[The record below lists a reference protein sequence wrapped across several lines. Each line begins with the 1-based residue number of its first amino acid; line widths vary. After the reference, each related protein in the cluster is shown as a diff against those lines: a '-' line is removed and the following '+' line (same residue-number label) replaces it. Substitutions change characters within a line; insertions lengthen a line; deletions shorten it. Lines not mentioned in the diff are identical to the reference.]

1 MNRNV
6 KIARELVR
14 LAKSLVVAS
23 DNVNLYRVFKADG
36 MTLRL
41 NHEDT
46 AKFIFSKSD
55 GDSCVMSCEK
65 IVFDCAKRS
74 EEESAEWLKISAH
87 SIFGFLF
94 GLDADY
100 MRRKMTFGSIGHERG
115 KVIVSDFKLT
125 LHDVYKAGDI
135 YENLKLYDFKV
146 DNSFAEKD

>member
-46 AKFIFSKSD
+46 AKFIFS
-55 GDSCVMSCEK
+55 
-65 IVFDCAKRS
+65 
-74 EEESAEWLKISAH
+74 
-87 SIFGFLF
+87 
-94 GLDADY
+94 
-100 MRRKMTFGSIGHERG
+100 
-115 KVIVSDFKLT
+115 
-125 LHDVYKAGDI
+125 
-135 YENLKLYDFKV
+135 
-146 DNSFAEKD
+146 

>member
-55 GDSCVMSCEK
+55 SDSCVMSCEK
-65 IVFDCAKRS
+65 IVFDCAKQS

-94 GLDADY
+94 GLDADH

-125 LHDVYKAGDI
+125 LYDVYKAGDI

>member
-6 KIARELVR
+6 KIAKELVK

-23 DNVNLYRVFKADG
+23 DVNLHRVFKADG

-74 EEESAEWLKISAH
+74 EEESAEWLKTCAH
-87 SIFGFLF
+87 GIFGILF
-94 GLDADY
+94 GLDTDY
-100 MRRKMTFGSIGHERG
+100 IRRKMTFGSIGHERG

-125 LHDVYKAGDI
+125 LYDVYKAGDI
-135 YENLKLYDFKV
+135 YEDLKLYDFKV
-146 DNSFAEKD
+146 DDSFAEKD

>member
-55 GDSCVMSCEK
+55 SDSCVMSCEK
-65 IVFDCAKRS
+65 IVFDCAKQS
-74 EEESAEWLKISAH
+74 EEESAEWLKTCARG
-87 SIFGFLF
+87 IFGFLF

-125 LHDVYKAGDI
+125 LYDVYKAGDI

-146 DNSFAEKD
+146 DDSFAEKD